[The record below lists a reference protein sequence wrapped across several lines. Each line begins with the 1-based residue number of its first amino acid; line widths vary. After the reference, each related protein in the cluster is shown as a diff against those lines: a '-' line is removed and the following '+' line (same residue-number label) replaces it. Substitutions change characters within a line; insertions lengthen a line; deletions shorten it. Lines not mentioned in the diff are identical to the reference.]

1 MSVTEHELVEEYW
14 HRVGGQLIEEF
25 IAVRR
30 GNENGH
36 RRIDAVI
43 IKDKEKERL
52 DSHSTVPLEGED
64 VIVVQCKTKRLGMY
78 LMGQAYFS
86 MHLIERHNP
95 ASIQSVAVC
104 TETDSVLGPIFE
116 SYPNCEVVV
125 IDPDQ
130 ESDL

>member
-1 MSVTEHELVEEYW
+1 MIASESEFVQQYW

-25 IAVRR
+25 KAVQR
-30 GNENGH
+30 GENNGH
-36 RRIDAVI
+36 RYLDAVI
-43 IKDKEKERL
+43 IKSKEKERL
-52 DSHSTVPLEGED
+52 DSYSVLPLDGED
-64 VIVVQCKTKRLGMY
+64 VIVVQCKTKRLGMH

-95 ASIQSVAVC
+95 ASIQSVALC

-116 SYPNCEVVV
+116 SYPNCEVVE
-125 IDPDQ
+125 ITPNE